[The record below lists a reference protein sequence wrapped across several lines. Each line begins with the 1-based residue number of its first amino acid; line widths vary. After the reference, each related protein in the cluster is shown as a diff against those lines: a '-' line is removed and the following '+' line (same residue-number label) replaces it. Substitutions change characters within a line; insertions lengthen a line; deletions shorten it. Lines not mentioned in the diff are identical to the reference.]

1 MLTKMNFTQSQIPP
15 LLQES
20 VTRNTTVWM
29 GCNTKEGMPAIT
41 TLSAQVFSH
50 ILNTTGRGQLSAL
63 NRPPVETRDTI
74 LQSSLDIMNCWAQQI
89 KCKACLA
96 TLYFMIHSF
105 FLIFACATTKVKM
118 PGTVW
123 GQLVISKQFF
133 LFFFFTARN
142 KQATS
147 KELKICKSNSQ
158 THHSEMI
165 TQMTN
170 KSKSSECRHNPW
182 ALTKFAQQRIT
193 SGCNKPASI
202 FVHIF
207 HFEFRKLVSTATSL
221 Y

>member
-105 FLIFACATTKVKM
+105 FFNICLCYDKSKNAGHSMRATGYLEAIF
-118 PGTVW
+118 
-123 GQLVISKQFF
+123 
-133 LFFFFTARN
+133 FFFFTARN

>member
-63 NRPPVETRDTI
+63 NRPPVETRETI

-96 TLYFMIHSF
+96 TLFYDSF
-105 FLIFACATTKVKM
+105 FFFNICLCYDKSKNAGHSMRATGYLEAIFF
-118 PGTVW
+118 
-123 GQLVISKQFF
+123 I
-133 LFFFFTARN
+133 FFFTARN

-207 HFEFRKLVSTATSL
+207 HFEFRKLVSNATSL